1 MELKSQYSCRKKK
14 KAQRLPLIS
23 SVLQDLLHSTTTLE
37 IHYGK
42 RLWIINLYFKKKS
55 DLGYSILYTTCASVL
70 FIAMNHTFNTM
81 WIKQGEILLSYEVFF
96 YNLKCCS
103 LMPVSHPSIHSA
115 LSHLLSPTLTT
126 GLYLPPNNLHVLL
139 LLKLF
144 TIPIFLNNF
153 LFPDPPKESHK
164 QVPKC
169 RLILF

>member
-1 MELKSQYSCRKKK
+1 MKYDNVEILWSFYLTPSCSLLQLSCHVSPSCAKRCLTPGIWSQ
-14 KAQRLPLIS
+14 Q
-23 SVLQDLLHSTTTLE
+23 
-37 IHYGK
+37 
-42 RLWIINLYFKKKS
+42 
-55 DLGYSILYTTCASVL
+55 TCASVL

-126 GLYLPPNNLHVLL
+126 GLYLPPNNLHILL